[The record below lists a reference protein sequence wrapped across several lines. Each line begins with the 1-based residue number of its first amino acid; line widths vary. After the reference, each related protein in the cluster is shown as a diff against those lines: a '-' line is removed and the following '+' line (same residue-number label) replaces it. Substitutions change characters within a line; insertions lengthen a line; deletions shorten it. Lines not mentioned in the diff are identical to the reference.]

1 MSFLKNGLPYLLG
14 EMLDTKLEKPE
25 IKTLTDVEIAEVFAE
40 VANKTIK
47 FKLNRRDCDIYHKI
61 DRNPEPYFHYWVF
74 NQGRMYKIGSGGYIP
89 DLHPLEEKLFEFR
102 MKTFDE
108 QLSLLN

>member
-1 MSFLKNGLPYLLG
+1 
-14 EMLDTKLEKPE
+14 
-25 IKTLTDVEIAEVFAE
+25 
-40 VANKTIK
+40 
-47 FKLNRRDCDIYHKI
+47 
-61 DRNPEPYFHYWVF
+61 
-74 NQGRMYKIGSGGYIP
+74 MYKIGSGGYIP